1 MNRPVLTLLVLIF
14 LISPLHAQT
23 TLDRI
28 RSEGVLRIGTDATFP
43 PLESRVNDRFEGF
56 DIDLG
61 NAMGKELGVKVEW
74 TNSSFDGIF
83 PALLS
88 KKFDLVMSSV
98 TITPE
103 RKAKMGFSRPYYNAG
118 QIIAVRRDGEEL
130 RLFKELTGKQVGVQI
145 NTTAQFALE
154 KQGGVTIKKYN
165 SIDLALTDLKNS
177 RLDAVVSDAPV
188 VRYMVRKGFS
198 ELKAVGEPLTE
209 EYYGVVMRQDDGDL
223 QKAVNDA
230 LTRIAERGEYAR
242 LHKKWFGAEAQMP
255 GVTQTISLRQKE
267 EKAEPLSA
275 QKVMPP
281 LLRGLALTLELTLLS
296 LLGGLPIGLLV
307 ALARLSKFKPLA
319 WAAGVYVEFL
329 RGTPLLVQIFA
340 IYYVLPAVGINLPDF
355 TSAVIAFSLN
365 GGAYM
370 AEIFRAGIQSIDK
383 GQMEAA
389 QSLGMSYAMAMRLVV
404 LPQALRRVIPP
415 LTNEGIALLKDT
427 SLAQVV
433 AISEL
438 TRSGSELSS
447 RLASPTVIWPIVA
460 LLYLVMT
467 FPLTRLTRYLERR
480 WEVGR

>member
-1 MNRPVLTLLVLIF
+1 MKRCIFTFVIVAFFVTPLPAQSTLE
-14 LISPLHAQT
+14 
-23 TLDRI
+23 RI
-28 RSEGVLRIGTDATFP
+28 RSEGVLRIGTDATYP
-43 PLESRVNDRFEGF
+43 PLESKGSDGFEGF

-61 NAMGKELGVKVEW
+61 NAIGKELGVQVEW

-118 QIIAVRRDGEEL
+118 QIIVVRSGGEEF
-130 RLFKELTGKQVGVQI
+130 RSFKALTGKQVGVQI
-145 NTTAQFALE
+145 NTTGQFVLE
-154 KQGGVTIKKYN
+154 RQGGVSIRKYN
-165 SIDLALTDLKNS
+165 SIDLALSDLQNG

-198 ELKAVGEPLTE
+198 GLKAVGEPLTE
-209 EYYGVVMRQDDGDL
+209 EYYGIVMRKEDEDL
-223 QKAVNDA
+223 QKAVNEA
-230 LTRIAERGEYAR
+230 LERIAERGEYAR
-242 LHKKWFGAEAQMP
+242 LHRRWFGVEGQMP
-255 GVTQTISLRQKE
+255 QRDTSLKKE
-267 EKAEPLSA
+267 ADQAEPLSA
-275 QKVMPP
+275 QKVLPP
-281 LLRGLALTLELTLLS
+281 LLRGLGLTLRLTLLS

-307 ALARLSKFKPLA
+307 ALARLSKFQPLT
-319 WAAGVYVEFL
+319 WAAGFYVEFL

-355 TSAVIAFSLN
+355 TSAVVAFSLN

-389 QSLGMSYAMAMRLVV
+389 QSLGMNYALAMRLVV

-438 TRSGSELSS
+438 TRAGSELSS
-447 RLASPTVIWPIVA
+447 RLAAPTVIWPLVA
-460 LLYLVMT
+460 LLYLAMT
-467 FPLTRLTRYLERR
+467 FPLTRLTQYWEKK
-480 WEVGR
+480 WEVG

>member
-1 MNRPVLTLLVLIF
+1 MNRCIITFIITVFFVT
-14 LISPLHAQT
+14 PLHAQS
-23 TLDRI
+23 TLERI
-28 RSEGVLRIGTDATFP
+28 RSEGILRIGTDATYP
-43 PLESRVNDRFEGF
+43 PLESKGSDGFEGF

-61 NAMGKELGVKVEW
+61 NAIGKELGVEVEW

-103 RKAKMGFSRPYYNAG
+103 RKAKMAFSRPYYNAG
-118 QIIAVRRDGEEL
+118 QIIAVQRDGEEF
-130 RLFKELTGKQVGVQI
+130 RSFKELTGKQVGVQI
-145 NTTAQFALE
+145 NTTGQFVLE

-165 SIDLALTDLKNS
+165 SIDLALSDLKNG

-209 EYYGVVMRQDDGDL
+209 EYYGIVMRKDDTDL

-230 LTRIAERGEYAR
+230 LVRIAERGDYTR
-242 LHKKWFGAEAQMP
+242 LHQRWFGVEAQMP
-255 GVTQTISLRQKE
+255 QMDTSSTKVE
-267 EKAEPLSA
+267 DKAEPLSA

-281 LLRGLALTLELTLLS
+281 LLRGLVLTLQLTLLS

-319 WAAGVYVEFL
+319 WAAGFYVEFL

-383 GQMEAA
+383 GQIEAA
-389 QSLGMSYAMAMRLVV
+389 QSLGMNYAMAMRLVV

-438 TRSGSELSS
+438 TRAGSELSS
-447 RLASPTVIWPIVA
+447 RLGDPIHVWPIVA
-460 LLYLVMT
+460 LLYLAMT
-467 FPLTRLTRYLERR
+467 FPLTRLTQYLEKR
-480 WEVGR
+480 WEAGR

>member
-1 MNRPVLTLLVLIF
+1 MNRCIF
-14 LISPLHAQT
+14 TFVIVAFFVTPLHAQT
-23 TLDRI
+23 TLERI
-28 RSEGVLRIGTDATFP
+28 RSEGVLRIGTDATYP
-43 PLESRVNDRFEGF
+43 PLESKGSDGFEGF

-61 NAMGKELGVKVEW
+61 NAIGKELGVKVEW

-118 QIIAVRRDGEEL
+118 QIIAVRSDGEEF
-130 RLFKELTGKQVGVQI
+130 RTFKELTGKQVGVQI

-154 KQGGVTIKKYN
+154 KQGGVSIKKYN
-165 SIDLALTDLKNS
+165 SIDLSLSDLKNG

-209 EYYGVVMRQDDGDL
+209 EYYGIVMRKEDDDL

-230 LTRIAERGEYAR
+230 LVRIAERGDYVR
-242 LHKKWFGAEAQMP
+242 LHQKWFGVEGQMP
-255 GVTQTISLRQKE
+255 QVAQTDSGSHR
-267 EKAEPLSA
+267 EKAELLST

-281 LLRGLALTLELTLLS
+281 LLRGLVLTLELTLLS

-307 ALARLSKFKPLA
+307 ALARLSKFKPLT
-319 WAAGVYVEFL
+319 WAAGFYVEFL

-340 IYYVLPAVGINLPDF
+340 IYYVLPAIGINLPDF

-389 QSLGMSYAMAMRLVV
+389 QSLGMNYAMAMRLVV

-438 TRSGSELSS
+438 TRAGSELSS
-447 RLASPTVIWPIVA
+447 RLAAPTVIWPIVA
-460 LLYLVMT
+460 VLYLVMT
-467 FPLTRLTRYLERR
+467 FPLTRLTQYWEKR